1 MLAVV
6 FLFSGF
12 VKAADPAGMA
22 IKLNAYLR
30 YWGVS
35 LPDESLWLLGGAVL
49 IATWEFVLGVYLLLG
64 IRRRFTV
71 RCTLV
76 FMLVMTLIT
85 AWIYAYNP
93 VPDCGCFGEA
103 LKLSHGATLA

>member
-35 LPDESLWLLGGAVL
+35 LPDESLLDDL
-49 IATWEFVLGVYLLLG
+49 E
-64 IRRRFTV
+64 
-71 RCTLV
+71 
-76 FMLVMTLIT
+76 T
-85 AWIYAYNP
+85 APEVDAI
-93 VPDCGCFGEA
+93 
-103 LKLSHGATLA
+103 